1 MPGGPHRIVV
11 PRWIQLV
18 GLPVLLVLAW
28 AVAGTVRHAIF
39 IFLAA
44 GVIAMLLDPLVRSLA
59 DVSVARFR
67 VRRGVAVAIVYV
79 GFAAALVAAVIGVST
94 LVASR
99 AQSAAD
105 RIEAYLTVEDGQTGL
120 TGVEHDVDRFQGW
133 LDSHGLENIRIRR
146 TDDFLSK
153 LTTEDVTRYSREALD
168 FLEGA
173 AISAAAVAFAI
184 VLIVVVSIYML
195 LDLPRFRRAIDRRFP
210 PSPGGPALTDHV
222 ERALVGYVKGQLL
235 LSVIIGASAGVG
247 IWALGALG
255 LVPGA
260 DRWALVFGT
269 WVALMELIP
278 YLGPWLGAI
287 PPVVYALVQDPISA
301 LWVVGL
307 FLLIHQVEGHVVV
320 PNVMGRSLRLHP
332 LLVIFGLVA
341 GFEIYGIPGALVTL
355 PVLAAGRAC
364 WEFFSGRVELEPWG
378 DELPPPVVEV
388 VEREPPAAASR

>member
-1 MPGGPHRIVV
+1 MPGGTHRIVV

-18 GLPVLLVLAW
+18 GLPVLLLLAW
-28 AVAGTVRHAIF
+28 TVAGAVRHAIF

-44 GVIAMLLDPLVRSLA
+44 GVVAMLLDPLVRTVA
-59 DVSVARFR
+59 AVTVARFR
-67 VRRGVAVAIVYV
+67 VRRGLAVAVVYV
-79 GFAAALVAAVIGVST
+79 GFAAVLTLAAVGVT
-94 LVASR
+94 TIVVAR

-105 RIEAYLTVEDGQTGL
+105 RIEAYLTVEDGRTRL
-120 TGVEHDVDRFQGW
+120 TGAEHDVDRFQGW
-133 LDSHGLENIRIRR
+133 LDGHGLESIRIRR
-146 TDDFLSK
+146 TDDFLSR
-153 LTTEDVTRYSREALD
+153 LTAQDVTRYSREAID

-173 AISAAAVAFAI
+173 AVSAAAVAFAI

-195 LDLPRFRRAIDRRFP
+195 LDLPRFRRAVDRRFP
-210 PSPGGPALTDHV
+210 PAAGGPALTEHV
-222 ERALVGYVKGQLL
+222 ERALVGYFKGQVL
-235 LSVIIGASAGVG
+235 LSLIIGVSAGLGV
-247 IWALGALG
+247 WALGALG

-260 DRWALVFGT
+260 DRWALVLGS
-269 WVALMELIP
+269 WVAVMELIP

-287 PPVVYALVQDPISA
+287 PAVVYALVQEPISA

-307 FLLIHQVEGHVVV
+307 FLLVHQGEGHIVV

-364 WEFFSGRVELEPWG
+364 WEFFSGRVDLEPWG
-378 DELPPPVVEV
+378 DEDVASVVEV
-388 VEREPPAAASR
+388 IEREPPAAASR